1 MSDSVASSHSIPITL
16 IGGYLGAGK
25 TTLIN
30 KILSYPGLPPGTAVL
45 VNDFGDINIDE
56 SLIRGASNDGTV
68 IGLSNG
74 CICCSISNDL
84 SKALDELHGLEVE
97 HVIMETS
104 GVAEPARV
112 WQHCHYPG
120 FTPMACVVLID
131 ASSYAARCQDK
142 YVGSLV
148 RAQAAQAHLHVVS
161 KADLNPGFELHH
173 LTPQLSSQ
181 DPDLIE
187 TILRWQHV
195 DDGTFT
201 DLLLL
206 NKPSFRAQTWY
217 QEETIARN
225 SLDALLDNLGKS
237 VQRVKGWV
245 DTFEG
250 IYKVSK
256 VGSVATMTKLKDN
269 EPRPTIL
276 GLVIIAY
283 GDACSI
289 SESIEQA
296 GALASGQITMTFSS

>member
-74 CICCSISNDL
+74 CICCSISDDL
-84 SKALDELHGLEVE
+84 SKALDELHELPFS
-97 HVIMETS
+97 TS
-104 GVAEPARV
+104 SWRPVVSPNPR
-112 WQHCHYPG
+112 G
-120 FTPMACVVLID
+120 FGSIVTIQALRPMACVVLVD
-131 ASSYAARCQDK
+131 ASNYAARCQDK
-142 YVGSLV
+142 YVGNLV

-161 KADLNPGFELHH
+161 KTDLNPDFELHH

-187 TILRWQHV
+187 TVLRWQHA
-195 DDGTFT
+195 DDATFT

-225 SLDALLDNLGKS
+225 SLDALLNNLGKS

-256 VGSVATMTKLKDN
+256 VGSLATMTKLKEN
-269 EPRPTIL
+269 QPRPAIL
-276 GLVIIAY
+276 GLVIITY
-283 GDACSI
+283 GDAGSI
-289 SESIEQA
+289 SESIEHA
-296 GALASGQITMTFSS
+296 GALASGQITMTLSS